1 MMKTY
6 THLYE
11 RYRAGLYHYLLKGSG
26 NRELAAD
33 LVQETFARCMASY
46 PSGDVTPSLLYRVAR
61 NLFLDVVKKEGRV
74 RWEEEAEG
82 AVRADQEGRLLMD
95 EELQRVFK
103 ALSRVSPEERDTLL
117 LVISGDLSYRE
128 VASITETSEANVKVR
143 VHRAR
148 RNLRER
154 LKKDREDGIDIDQ
167 PVHRR

>member
-1 MMKTY
+1 MMTKY

-11 RYRAGLYHYLLKGSG
+11 RYRTGLYHYLLKGSG
-26 NRELAAD
+26 NRELSAD

-46 PSGDVTPSLLYRVAR
+46 AADDVTPSLLYRIAR
-61 NLFLDVVKKEGRV
+61 NLFLDVVKKEARV

-82 AVRADQEGRLLMD
+82 ESTADQESRLLMD
-95 EELQRVFK
+95 EEVRRVFQ
-103 ALSRVSPEERDTLL
+103 ALAQIPSEERDTLL

-148 RNLRER
+148 RHLRER
-154 LKKDREDGIDIDQ
+154 LKRDTRDGIYANK
-167 PVHRR
+167 PVHR